1 MKKINMVVW
10 FGLVW
15 FGLQGFPRR
24 DGKHYRS
31 MVVMVMVMVLLCY
44 LSLLCKVR

>member
-1 MKKINMVVW
+1 MMKKEAGRNEENKY
-10 FGLVW
+10 G
-15 FGLQGFPRR
+15 GLQGFPRR

-44 LSLLCKVR
+44 CLFFCVR